1 MNNNSTPEM
10 RNLFQNMA
18 LGALIGTKTWA
29 IYAMVESCLLSLVP
43 WLLQPSY
50 MVTSIHIGFTALLL
64 TLFPLFGSLLG
75 SGVGVVGHFMR
86 LERVNT
92 RTLSLDRFCEGTMLL
107 SVIVIFCWNLVQYS
121 WGTSPL
127 SLTLIGVS
135 IIVILAWVLVVWFP
149 KWGYRLTGIVNV
161 WTVSVLLIGT
171 IWFRHHFLPI
181 VKGPLSPIIDVS
193 TEGGK
198 TMLSIAFAAGVLIVA
213 MLATRY
219 WNRRSAK
226 SEEPATMF
234 FSSSFG
240 VIVALLIIFTLN
252 LLVGQGVYTD
262 QGYTQ
267 RATGSSGRPNV
278 LLISLDTTRAD
289 HLSLYG
295 YARNTTPNLNKFAE
309 NAIVFN
315 RAIATGDMTL
325 STHASIFTG
334 LYPLQHGAH
343 NEPPEF
349 PAGRPLSDKF
359 LTLTEILAA
368 HQYLTLGVV
377 SNYGYLGHGFGIP
390 QGFNYYDNKIPVVFL
405 KKINRKFLSSWIPE
419 VLEPFFTH
427 ADYDYICRD
436 AETINREVFKLL
448 DDTRENESQ
457 PVFLFVNYMD
467 AHRPYIPPP
476 PYDTRYPGKVKDFG
490 KKYIRDLS
498 DAVLKK
504 KRSVTEVEYKHM
516 VSQYDG
522 EIAYLDY
529 HLGELFARLKASDLF
544 DNTLIIITSDHGEAF
559 GERDLIQHAVS
570 VYQDQVHVP
579 LVIKFPNSK
588 RSGVINQT
596 VSSVDI
602 LPTVLDVLGIEM
614 QLPNVQGKSLRVINQ
629 EESRSIMSE
638 SYPYGG
644 DRERHQRFMRIERAV
659 FSGALK
665 LIQSTASKHE
675 LYDLENDPN
684 ELNDIF
690 EVRAADAEQLT
701 HQLSKWMD
709 SNTRITDSQDNT
721 ELDPEVL
728 TRLKALGYIQ

>member
-1 MNNNSTPEM
+1 MDKNSIIDN
-10 RNLFQNMA
+10 RNLLQNMV
-18 LGALIGTKTWA
+18 LGALIGAKTWA

-50 MVTSIHIGFTALLL
+50 MYTSIHLGFTALLL

-75 SGVGVVGHFMR
+75 SAVGVAGHFMG
-86 LERVNT
+86 LARVNN
-92 RTLSLDRFCEGTMLL
+92 RALSLDLFCEGMMLL
-107 SVIVIFCWNLVQYS
+107 SVIVLFFGHLVQYS
-121 WGTSPL
+121 WRSSPL
-127 SLTLIGVS
+127 SLTIIGVS
-135 IIVILAWVLVVWFP
+135 MIVISAWVLVVWFP
-149 KWGYRLTGIVNV
+149 KWGSRLTGIVNV

-171 IWFRHHFLPI
+171 IWFRHQILPT
-181 VKGPLSPIIDVS
+181 VRGPLSPIIDVS

-198 TMLSIAFAAGVLIVA
+198 TMLSIAFVVVVLIVA
-213 MLATRY
+213 MLCTRY
-219 WNRRSAK
+219 SNRRSAK
-226 SEEPATMF
+226 SGAHAPSF

-252 LLVGQGVYTD
+252 LFMGQGVYTD
-262 QGYTQ
+262 QSYTQ
-267 RATGSSGRPNV
+267 RVTGSSGLPNV

-325 STHASIFTG
+325 PTHASIFTG

-343 NEPPEF
+343 NDPPEF
-349 PAGRPLSDKF
+349 WNARPLSDQF

-377 SNYGYLGHGFGIP
+377 SNYGYLGHGLGIP

-405 KKINRKFLSSWIPE
+405 KKVNRNYLSSWIPE
-419 VLEPFFTH
+419 LLQPFLKHT
-427 ADYDYICRD
+427 DYDVIYRD
-436 AETINREVFKLL
+436 AEIINREVFKLL
-448 DDTRENESQ
+448 DNRSENEPQ
-457 PVFLFVNYMD
+457 PFFLFVNYMD
-467 AHRPYIPPP
+467 PHFPYIPPP
-476 PYDTRYPGKVKDFG
+476 PFDTRYPGKLEDFDT
-490 KKYIRDLS
+490 KYYSALYE
-498 DAVLKK
+498 AVLEKR
-504 KRSVTEVEYKHM
+504 RSVTEAEYKHM

-579 LVIKFPNSK
+579 LVLKFPNSK
-588 RSGVINQT
+588 KFGVINQA

-614 QLPNVQGKSLRVINQ
+614 QLPNVQGKSLRTINH
-629 EESRSIMSE
+629 EENRAVMTE
-638 SYPYGG
+638 SYPDGG
-644 DRERHQRFMRIERAV
+644 LRARHQRFMRIERAV
-659 FSGALK
+659 VSGALK
-665 LIQSTASKHE
+665 LIQSTANKHE
-675 LYDLENDPN
+675 LYDLEKDPN
-684 ELNDIF
+684 ELNNLF
-690 EVRAADAEQLT
+690 EIQAADAEQLT
-701 HQLSKWMD
+701 NQLSKWMD
-709 SNTRITDSQDNT
+709 SNSRITDSQDNT